1 VQQFQPYDSSKCLG
15 LRTLEMTP
23 SKQYILGG
31 FCDQKMRM
39 ISALSW
45 KEVFSFNH
53 SLEQLDDNNSSP
65 DVNIY
70 VEGESKEDGPLY
82 EAVSKPFQ
90 LERLSPNQIS
100 QI

>member
-1 VQQFQPYDSSKCLG
+1 
-15 LRTLEMTP
+15 
-23 SKQYILGG
+23 
-31 FCDQKMRM
+31 MRM

>member
-1 VQQFQPYDSSKCLG
+1 
-15 LRTLEMTP
+15 MTP